1 MTIQLCEQTLCGHS
15 LTLTDHIKPKKLFPS
30 LNAASAEANFQL
42 GAEQCI

>member
-15 LTLTDHIKPKKLFPS
+15 LTLTDHIKPKQFYPS